1 MSDSELSELH
11 DSDPEPDLDQNQ
23 DAALSEQLFM
33 RPCKFNGHHRL
44 IFQHNPRILP
54 TPPPLVA
61 LYNYLVLTESADT
74 KYPQHPVEEEVWKL
88 PLQRRL
94 NELKVKLSTEDH
106 LEAINMDTFKGH
118 NINLVPIRTEGT
130 ESFETPKDGDD
141 GTRLFFLICQKLRIK
156 VHHGCLEN
164 PKDPEN
170 GEGQL
175 TRFGLKCLSENIEEG
190 NLALFFRKD
199 HLSVVCKHHGTLFV
213 LETNIYSWIKKKCSP
228 MWGTLNLSDLE
239 VVLFTYRFTPAD
251 MRLQRNAQEQS
262 VVEFIGKWNQDEEAR
277 KNELDDTSLFD
288 SESEGNK
295 SHKPPGKKSGGKK
308 SRQRKKRADKSDT
321 SIQGST
327 DKKLNKS
334 VGAEDS
340 AQRPCDDTGENAAR
354 AKSSAAR
361 PDDEYD
367 WIKKSAMLFFDK
379 FKDLDDEMPD
389 GNNDL
394 PSYVRMVEAL
404 KAQPKGRRTNL
415 VHINFPDIV
424 GHDPTLALAILHD
437 RNRLEKLLAEVFLD
451 FRVKHNCGNKEQL
464 KGKIKIRFHDMPPAD
479 SVQVLVAFLES
490 NNINL
495 AELHTFYDGKT
506 ATSTSFWGRRVGKG
520 YVDDIIENHRNHRS
534 WNGEF
539 ELSDMVIINGKFRI
553 LKSAEATATSDTMC
567 KDFLKLIDLLFN
579 RYELPNAEGKPT
591 PPAYFDIFHQEVMT
605 MMSLYDD
612 PEPQKFRAFQRY
624 LSHHPAFKAPWVRS
638 ALFGDVWRVIQALP
652 RIIPGEY
659 SKRDP

>member
-1 MSDSELSELH
+1 M
-11 DSDPEPDLDQNQ
+11 
-23 DAALSEQLFM
+23 
-33 RPCKFNGHHRL
+33 
-44 IFQHNPRILP
+44 
-54 TPPPLVA
+54 T
-61 LYNYLVLTESADT
+61 
-74 KYPQHPVEEEVWKL
+74 
-88 PLQRRL
+88 
-94 NELKVKLSTEDH
+94 
-106 LEAINMDTFKGH
+106 
-118 NINLVPIRTEGT
+118 
-130 ESFETPKDGDD
+130 
-141 GTRLFFLICQKLRIK
+141 
-156 VHHGCLEN
+156 
-164 PKDPEN
+164 
-170 GEGQL
+170 
-175 TRFGLKCLSENIEEG
+175 
-190 NLALFFRKD
+190 
-199 HLSVVCKHHGTLFV
+199 
-213 LETNIYSWIKKKCSP
+213 CS
-228 MWGTLNLSDLE
+228 
-239 VVLFTYRFTPAD
+239 
-251 MRLQRNAQEQS
+251 
-262 VVEFIGKWNQDEEAR
+262 
-277 KNELDDTSLFD
+277 
-288 SESEGNK
+288 
-295 SHKPPGKKSGGKK
+295 
-308 SRQRKKRADKSDT
+308 
-321 SIQGST
+321 
-327 DKKLNKS
+327 
-334 VGAEDS
+334 
-340 AQRPCDDTGENAAR
+340 TGENAAR